1 MAISIRKRNNTVKI
15 NMAKTNS
22 WTEKDFIK
30 EIDMNSHAKNAI
42 VKELKFRLRLT
53 TPYRILRIQYFFTY
67 TLNPNK
73 VKIPNCLYARQGS
86 KRPFVKITKH
96 DMFMSNASSHEYEQ
110 FLELLGAKKITDTKK
125 ILETV
130 KL

>member
-1 MAISIRKRNNTVKI
+1 
-15 NMAKTNS
+15 MAKTNS

-30 EIDMNSHAKNAI
+30 DIDMNSHAKNAI

-53 TPYRILRIQYFFTY
+53 TPYRMLKIQYFFTY
-67 TLNPNK
+67 ALNPNK

-86 KRPFVKITKH
+86 KRAFVKITKNE
-96 DMFMSNASSHEYEQ
+96 MFISNASSHEYAQ

>member
-1 MAISIRKRNNTVKI
+1 MSISIRKRKNTVKI

-30 EIDMNSHAKNAI
+30 DIDMNSHAKNAI

-53 TPYRILRIQYFFTY
+53 TPYRMLKIQYFFTY
-67 TLNPNK
+67 ALNPNK
-73 VKIPNCLYARQGS
+73 VKIPNCLYARQGN
-86 KRPFVKITKH
+86 KRPFVKITKNE
-96 DMFMSNASSHEYEQ
+96 MFISNASSHEYAQ

>member
-1 MAISIRKRNNTVKI
+1 MAISIRKRSNTVKI
-15 NMAKTNS
+15 NLAKPNS

-30 EIDMNSHAKNAI
+30 DIDMNSHAKNAI

-53 TPYRILRIQYFFTY
+53 TPYRMLKIQYFFTY
-67 TLNPNK
+67 SLNPNK
-73 VKIPNCLYARQGS
+73 VKIPNCLYARQGN
-86 KRPFVKITKH
+86 KRPFVKITKNE
-96 DMFMSNASSHEYEQ
+96 MFISNASSHEYAE
-110 FLELLGAKKITDTKK
+110 FLELLGATKITDTKK